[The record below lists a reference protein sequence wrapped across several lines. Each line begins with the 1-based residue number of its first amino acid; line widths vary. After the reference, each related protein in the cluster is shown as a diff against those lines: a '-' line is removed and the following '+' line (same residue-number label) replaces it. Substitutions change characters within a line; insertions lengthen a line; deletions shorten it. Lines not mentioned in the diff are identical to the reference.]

1 MAFDR
6 LEINLAA
13 KGAFGEIHW
22 KEVPIKAKAG
32 LLNNNISNCVE
43 RKDQFRQD
51 TTESYICVVR
61 DDKRKV
67 WGKKKNI
74 ERKRSLGH
82 PK

>member
-22 KEVPIKAKAG
+22 KEVPIKARAG
-32 LLNNNISNCVE
+32 LLNNSISNCVE
-43 RKDQFRQD
+43 RKDQFRHD
-51 TTESYICVVR
+51 ATESYICVVR